1 MRLFEDDD
9 LAVANIWA
17 EARGETFEGKVGVA
31 EVMRNRMKRKY
42 ASNGTVASTIFWPWQ
57 FSGFNTD
64 NEWRSKIFEL
74 DNADAVV
81 RQCFEAWKASEH
93 TDLTHGAVL
102 YCNLNILR
110 VPPRW
115 AREDKKL
122 AVIGQ
127 HSFFSD

>member
-1 MRLFEDDD
+1 MRMFYDID
-9 LAVANIWA
+9 LAVANLWA
-17 EARGETFEGKVGVA
+17 EARGESLEGKIAVA
-31 EVMRNRMKRKY
+31 EVVRTRTKRRY
-42 ASNGTVASTIFWPWQ
+42 ASNGTIASTIFWPYQ

-64 NEWRSKIFEL
+64 NAWRSKIFEL
-74 DNADAVV
+74 DNIDAVV
-81 RQCFEAWKASEH
+81 RECFEAWGKSEH

-102 YCNLNILR
+102 YCNLAILR
-110 VPPRW
+110 TPPSW